1 MKFEYFSFYTQ
12 KYSDLTCFMLQ
23 SDNASFSVK
32 SNKIVRSHKV
42 KGSGYQYLCAV
53 LKWKISLRA

>member
-53 LKWKISLRA
+53 LK